1 MVVGVVPSQI
11 LSAFLIDGGFRA
23 KWGVICQERTL
34 YTLFYL
40 ILCIV
45 LVRCCNLV
53 SSRECNFSYVS
64 CVCQH
69 RVVYE
74 CLLVLVLLAAMSLV
88 SWWSVSSGNGSSVAG
103 RTDMVYKDC
112 HPCDSRSSVFD
123 FEYETSIYI

>member
-53 SSRECNFSYVS
+53 SSRECNFSCVS
-64 CVCQH
+64 

-74 CLLVLVLLAAMSLV
+74 HFLALVLLAAMSLV

-103 RTDMVYKDC
+103 RTDTVYKGC
-112 HPCDSRSSVFD
+112 HPCDSRSSVFG
-123 FEYETSIYI
+123 FE